1 MNANMRCQA
10 WAASPKISGYRCGPV
25 KASPRGRHR
34 TDAVEAL
41 DERSAIAEVA
51 KQFHITPAR
60 RYQIMVTRSD
70 PGTASEKKP
79 GGAI

>member
-1 MNANMRCQA
+1 MARWRVLYNGKHLC
-10 WAASPKISGYRCGPV
+10 
-25 KASPRGRHR
+25 
-34 TDAVEAL
+34 TVEAL

-60 RYQIMVTRSD
+60 RYQIMVTKIE

-79 GGAI
+79 RRRNLMRFLRCCRRALGGPE